1 MDTKLDVLLFCEQ
14 FFSLGLFNGILLLSG
29 MEGIHPWDRLSPY
42 SHFYRMLQNFSVLK
56 QI

>member
-14 FFSLGLFNGILLLSG
+14 FFSLVLFNCILLLSG

-42 SHFYRMLQNFSVLK
+42 SQFL
-56 QI
+56 